1 MKSSEMHSTES
12 TEQDREILYALRK
25 RDPNCVDISVGT
37 LEHVI
42 DRLDEADLD
51 ERLCAGL
58 DIYYKA
64 TARRLID
71 SSRCKNALERL
82 CPSQLISLPR
92 ACAQAELASRKT
104 LETAL
109 SSFCIPK

>member
-64 TARRLID
+64 TARRLIAQPQD
-71 SSRCKNALERL
+71 AGELKAFVIFFQDDVLLLQPGAQFFNAL
-82 CPSQLISLPR
+82 IGG
-92 ACAQAELASRKT
+92 
-104 LETAL
+104 
-109 SSFCIPK
+109 F